1 MATPHGM
8 LIHNNDIPP
17 ESLVDMKGDR
27 KIIEQISNIMP
38 NSSIFKL
45 DKEDHTIANLLRMK
59 LHESPFVQIAG
70 YRVPHPT
77 QHRVEI
83 SLQTATD
90 GTEHP
95 VPTPKEALYEAIDKC
110 LEDLQNFKE
119 QLHAEAS
126 AKGLE

>member
-1 MATPHGM
+1 MTAPHGM
-8 LIHNNDIPP
+8 LIHNNDISP

-27 KIIEQISNIMP
+27 KIVEQISNTMP

-59 LHESPFVQIAG
+59 LHESPAVQIAG

-83 SLQTATD
+83 SLQTASD
-90 GTEHP
+90 GTDKP

-110 LEDLQNFKE
+110 LNDLQIFE
-119 QLHAEAS
+119 QQLQAEAN